1 MGSGEGLKPLVPWCL
16 ACSGHDCLSLQD
28 WVPAVSPASWVR
40 QLGGRQKREGR
51 AGFRFLQRPALD
63 ELILMIAANH
73 PRVLTASL
81 V

>member
-40 QLGGRQKREGR
+40 GSWVVDRRERAGR
-51 AGFRFLQRPALD
+51 ASDFSRDLP
-63 ELILMIAANH
+63 
-73 PRVLTASL
+73 
-81 V
+81 